1 MVERDRNGLFKL
13 AKDLSVATRSP
24 QRIWLAQVQLILSLA
39 AVRGSILLPKGQS
52 LCSLTNG
59 QEQTGSRNEPKNY

>member
-1 MVERDRNGLFKL
+1 MVGRARNGLFKL

-24 QRIWLAQVQLILSLA
+24 QTIWMVQVQLILSLA
-39 AVRGSILLPKGQS
+39 AVRGSILLPEGMS

-59 QEQTGSRNEPKNY
+59 QGETGSRPEPRS

>member
-1 MVERDRNGLFKL
+1 MVGHARNGLFKL

-24 QRIWLAQVQLILSLA
+24 QDIWLVQVQLILSLA
-39 AVRGSILLPKGQS
+39 AVRGSILLPKGQL

-59 QEQTGSRNEPKNY
+59 QEETGLHNEQGS